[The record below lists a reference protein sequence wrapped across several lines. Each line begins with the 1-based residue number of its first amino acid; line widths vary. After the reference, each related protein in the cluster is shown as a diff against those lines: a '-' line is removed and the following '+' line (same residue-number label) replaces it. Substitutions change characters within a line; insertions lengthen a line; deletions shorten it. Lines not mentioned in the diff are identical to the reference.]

1 MLSTCLCRGYTER
14 NLKTIISCRNEP
26 SIYSLRRKG
35 RFESFAVPAGPFLC
49 IMGFASVINTW
60 GLLPP
65 ALSAGTCCSEFS
77 GQPCSP
83 QEVFTL
89 GLKIRYS
96 STFWQRHVEGGWVRI
111 PRLGAGVC
119 KKQTLGQCTRGNK
132 DTSHWALLNEF
143 FHGLTPCPYNKWA
156 S

>member
-35 RFESFAVPAGPFLC
+35 RLESFAVPAGPLLC

-65 ALSAGTCCSEFS
+65 ALSAGTCCSQFS
-77 GQPCSP
+77 GQPCGP
-83 QEVFTL
+83 QGAFTP
-89 GLKIRYS
+89 GLKVGCS
-96 STFWQRHVEGGWVRI
+96 SALWQRHVEGAESRSRARERECAKRKHSGSVPKEIKTQVTELCWMNSFM
-111 PRLGAGVC
+111 A
-119 KKQTLGQCTRGNK
+119 
-132 DTSHWALLNEF
+132 
-143 FHGLTPCPYNKWA
+143 
-156 S
+156 